1 MAIYLVLLT
10 RFYVPLDLKP
20 QVVKFTVVGW
30 GAELVVL
37 LVGFAVMGTAYN
49 FGVHFLAL
57 IVVVPIALF
66 AFRKWIQGR

>member
-1 MAIYLVLLT
+1 MTEDSQPEKQSKLAEVA
-10 RFYVPLDLKP
+10 
-20 QVVKFTVVGW
+20 KFTVVGW

-37 LVGFAVMGTAYN
+37 LVGFAVMGTAYS

>member
-1 MAIYLVLLT
+1 MTEDSQPEKQSKLAEVA
-10 RFYVPLDLKP
+10 
-20 QVVKFTVVGW
+20 KFTVVGW

>member
-1 MAIYLVLLT
+1 MTEDSQPEKQSKLAEVA
-10 RFYVPLDLKP
+10 
-20 QVVKFTVVGW
+20 KFTVVGW

-37 LVGFAVMGTAYN
+37 LVGFAVMGTAYT
-49 FGVHFLAL
+49 FGVHFFLAL